1 MQSEGLLK
9 EVSFAFEA
17 EDGVL
22 GVGTFGS
29 NEADSRSNFYF
40 GGVEILA
47 VGAIEGVGNSED
59 PREKVEMVFLSF
71 RQVLVSAVC
80 GGGGTFSV
88 VPGQEGDE
96 LGF

>member
-1 MQSEGLLK
+1 MLK

-29 NEADSRSNFYF
+29 NEADSWSNFYF

-47 VGAIEGVGNSED
+47 VGAIEGVGHAED
-59 PREKVEMVFLSF
+59 ACEVPQGLLS
-71 RQVLVSAVC
+71 LY
-80 GGGGTFSV
+80 G
-88 VPGQEGDE
+88 
-96 LGF
+96 

>member
-29 NEADSRSNFYF
+29 KEADSRSNFYF
-40 GGVEILA
+40 NGVEILA
-47 VGAIEGVGNSED
+47 VGAIEGVGHAED
-59 PREKVEMVFLSF
+59 TCE
-71 RQVLVSAVC
+71 VLQ
-80 GGGGTFSV
+80 GLLPLFG
-88 VPGQEGDE
+88 
-96 LGF
+96 